1 MAIHRSSHFGLSS
14 NSSSFPID
22 DVLPFLQIYYASQS
36 INQTKSGKLIQFQ
49 RINTDNYQTKSR
61 KLIPVQEPIKY
72 TSKSIDKTKS
82 RKLIQFQEIS
92 KTHLKEGLKPVR
104 KRLEIRSCPSSLQQ
118 LPSSASTWP
127 SLLQLNDAFHPS
139 HLQCFR
145 VQTQVVATLFQ
156 LGPAYSFSITNSPT
170 LLPDTEPP
178 PLALS
183 PLLAKFR
190 HLF

>member
-36 INQTKSGKLIQFQ
+36 INQ
-49 RINTDNYQTKSR
+49 
-61 KLIPVQEPIKY
+61 
-72 TSKSIDKTKS
+72 TKS

-139 HLQCFR
+139 HLQCCF
-145 VQTQVVATLFQ
+145 
-156 LGPAYSFSITNSPT
+156 
-170 LLPDTEPP
+170 
-178 PLALS
+178 
-183 PLLAKFR
+183 PLLTTKAKTQQTIQTKHTENNPFPQLLLKNMR
-190 HLF
+190 MRTIPLLFCKQKVLFSFPGNS

>member
-1 MAIHRSSHFGLSS
+1 MGSLWSVEALPLFSYGFVAIHRCSHFGLSS

-36 INQTKSGKLIQFQ
+36 INQTKS
-49 RINTDNYQTKSR
+49 
-61 KLIPVQEPIKY
+61 
-72 TSKSIDKTKS
+72 

-92 KTHLKEGLKPVR
+92 KTHLKAGLKPVR

-139 HLQCFR
+139 HLQCCF
-145 VQTQVVATLFQ
+145 
-156 LGPAYSFSITNSPT
+156 
-170 LLPDTEPP
+170 
-178 PLALS
+178 
-183 PLLAKFR
+183 PLLTTKAKTQQTIQTKHTENNPFPQLLLKNMR
-190 HLF
+190 MRTIPLLFCKQKVLFSFPGFQT

>member
-1 MAIHRSSHFGLSS
+1 MGSLWSVEALPLFCHGFVAIHRSSQFGPSS

-82 RKLIQFQEIS
+82 RKWIQFQEIS
-92 KTHLKEGLKPVR
+92 KHLKRIKTCWEKAWDKVLSLFIVAASF
-104 KRLEIRSCPSSLQQ
+104 LCINMVFTSSTMWCL
-118 LPSSASTWP
+118 SSQSSTM
-127 SLLQLNDAFHPS
+127 
-139 HLQCFR
+139 
-145 VQTQVVATLFQ
+145 
-156 LGPAYSFSITNSPT
+156 
-170 LLPDTEPP
+170 LLPRLDYK
-178 PLALS
+178 S
-183 PLLAKFR
+183 KHR
-190 HLF
+190 K